1 MNGIEHVKK
10 IQIDSRLALVSE
22 VAASFSNYCHELEFN
37 EQFCFQVELCAV
49 EAINNAIIHAYQ
61 NQPGNQINIEWW
73 LDSKRLFIKVTDS
86 GIRMEKIPEDTLV
99 APEAESGRG
108 WFIMRQWMDKV
119 DYISNEQFNSV
130 ILQKTI

>member
-1 MNGIEHVKK
+1 
-10 IQIDSRLALVSE
+10 
-22 VAASFSNYCHELEFN
+22 
-37 EQFCFQVELCAV
+37 
-49 EAINNAIIHAYQ
+49 
-61 NQPGNQINIEWW
+61 
-73 LDSKRLFIKVTDS
+73 
-86 GIRMEKIPEDTLV
+86 MEKIPEDTLV